1 MNVKKQIWLVLLAVL
16 SCIGLLIGCSFDK
29 SSIKSNLEPSK
40 PTVQEIQKS
49 GLTPEKKVEASID
62 AMTTEEKVGQLF
74 IIGVHGTA
82 MNDDIRFMLTE
93 YKYGGVIFFDRNMEN
108 KAQVKTFIS
117 DIKKTGKTGSD
128 FPLFVA
134 IDQEGGVVSRMAD
147 QLIQVPFAEILGQ
160 QDKSVA
166 VDFARKSGKELKDL
180 GFNVNFAPDADLGLG
195 NERSYSNNPDYVI
208 PFAHAVGQAYHDS
221 GLVFSYKHFPGIGKT
236 NEDLHDDSS
245 IVDADEQTLLTQDV
259 RVFRELAQK
268 TPANTYMMMVSHAVY
283 PNLDPNI
290 PSSLSRKI
298 ITDILRKQIG
308 YTGVV
313 ITDDLEMGAVAN
325 HYSFAD
331 MAVQSILA
339 GSDILL
345 VCHEYEHMQEAYNG
359 VLKAVKEGKISQQRL
374 NESVKR
380 VLMLKQ
386 QMK

>member
-1 MNVKKQIWLVLLAVL
+1 M
-16 SCIGLLIGCSFDK
+16 
-29 SSIKSNLEPSK
+29 
-40 PTVQEIQKS
+40 
-49 GLTPEKKVEASID
+49 
-62 AMTTEEKVGQLF
+62 
-74 IIGVHGTA
+74 
-82 MNDDIRFMLTE
+82 
-93 YKYGGVIFFDRNMEN
+93 
-108 KAQVKTFIS
+108 
-117 DIKKTGKTGSD
+117 
-128 FPLFVA
+128 
-134 IDQEGGVVSRMAD
+134 
-147 QLIQVPFAEILGQ
+147 
-160 QDKSVA
+160 
-166 VDFARKSGKELKDL
+166 
-180 GFNVNFAPDADLGLG
+180 
-195 NERSYSNNPDYVI
+195 
-208 PFAHAVGQAYHDS
+208 
-221 GLVFSYKHFPGIGKT
+221 
-236 NEDLHDDSS
+236 
-245 IVDADEQTLLTQDV
+245 